1 MQCNS
6 MERNCDVSLQQRHT
20 PPPGLCGGG
29 GPGGHAPWDHPHCV
43 RGPRHWAEDGPGTH
57 HQKHQHVRLL
67 DLLTTRSSARSDW
80 PKLLLS
86 PIGYSWVYPSENS
99 QYKTW
104 LMVYYFL
111 YSLLCWLLFVL
122 VDHILYLCLLHLY
135 PYLCCQYSLSV
146 CLCLCLSLP
155 PSLGHWISQCL
166 VSSVFEGAGFWVQT
180 PRSTEHLIHVTGI
193 PCCVLAVCRS
203 YVDTGQYPVSLSFS
217 IMCDL
222 HSPFLTTYLVLSTQY
237 SVLVSM
243 YSVPGSSGC
252 VFCVRLFFPG
262 SQDARRCQEDGGEA
276 LLQPD
281 HRTRGVPPCRVEV

>member
-1 MQCNS
+1 MQCNSMSYDAMQCNS

-43 RGPRHWAEDGPGTH
+43 RGPRHWTEDGPGTH

-104 LMVYYFL
+104 LMVYYFV

-135 PYLCCQYSLSV
+135 PYLLSIFS
-146 CLCLCLSLP
+146 LCLSLSVSVSSSIP
-155 PSLGHWISQCL
+155 RSLNQSVSRL
-166 VSSVFEGAGFWVQT
+166 VSVWRG
-180 PRSTEHLIHVTGI
+180 RIL
-193 PCCVLAVCRS
+193 
-203 YVDTGQYPVSLSFS
+203 
-217 IMCDL
+217 
-222 HSPFLTTYLVLSTQY
+222 
-237 SVLVSM
+237 
-243 YSVPGSSGC
+243 GSNTK
-252 VFCVRLFFPG
+252 V
-262 SQDARRCQEDGGEA
+262 
-276 LLQPD
+276 
-281 HRTRGVPPCRVEV
+281 HRTPYPCHRNTMLCFSSV